1 MSIKIFSFD
10 LETSGID
17 PKKNGIHQIAGRVYV
32 DYKLKKEFY
41 HDVKLMPGDEYSK
54 EALAVSNKTPEDIVS
69 ESHCDPKRLCAA
81 LIKNLG
87 VYCDKFSKTDKYF
100 VLGYNVNFDT
110 DFMRQ
115 FFAKNGDNY
124 YGSWFW
130 SANLDVMTI
139 AQQHLIHD
147 RHKMPNFQLGTVA
160 NHLGIDAEEKDLHNA
175 LFDVSLHEAI
185 YEKITG
191 IKFEK

>member
-10 LETSGID
+10 TETSGLD
-17 PKKNGIHQIAGRVYV
+17 PKKNGIHQIAGRIYV

-41 HDVKLMPGDEYSK
+41 QDVKLIPGDEYSK
-54 EALAVSNKTPEDIVS
+54 EALAVSHKTPEDIVS
-69 ESHCDPKRLCAA
+69 DSHCDGSKMYQA
-81 LIKNLG
+81 LIKALSAH
-87 VYCDKFSKTDKYF
+87 CDKFNKADKYF

-110 DFMRQ
+110 DFVRQ

-130 SANLDVMTI
+130 SANLDVMVL

-147 RHKMPNFQLGTVA
+147 RHKMANFQLGTVA
-160 NHLGIDAEEKDLHNA
+160 NHLGIEVIEDNLHNA
-175 LFDVSLHEAI
+175 MGDVNLHESI

-191 IKFEK
+191 IKFQK